1 MNSMWLFSLAFLI
14 AMADWYAVEKN
25 ISWLRY
31 SSKPLVIILL
41 AVWLPLQPIS
51 FPILFWFFLALVFSL
66 IGDIWL
72 LAPSRFFMVGLVS
85 FLLAHVSYIVAF
97 NQQSQPPFTWPVIQL
112 VSFFIFMGVFVYPI
126 LFKGIKSRSGTRK
139 LQGATLIYFII
150 LSLMAFSTVSTLL
163 RPEWERQ
170 TAAFVAAGGLLF
182 YFSDF
187 ILAFD
192 RFIRPV
198 SHGRL
203 IVHIT
208 YHLGQFGLILGV
220 VWHLLI
226 STYAV

>member
-72 LAPSRFFMVGLVS
+72 LAPSRFFMVGLAS
-85 FLLAHVSYIVAF
+85 FLLAHVGYIIGF
-97 NQQSQPPFTWPVIQL
+97 NQHQLPPLTWPVVQL
-112 VSFFIFMGVFVYPI
+112 VSFFIFLGVFIYP
-126 LFKGIKSRSGTRK
+126 LLYRSIKKRSGTRK

-150 LSLMAFSTVSTLL
+150 LSLMAISAASTLF
-163 RPEWERQ
+163 RPDWERQ
-170 TAAFVAAGGLLF
+170 TAAFVATGGLLF
-182 YFSDF
+182 FFSDF
-187 ILAFD
+187 MLAFD

-203 IVHIT
+203 VVHIT
-208 YHLGQFGLILGV
+208 YHLGQFGLILGL

-226 STYAV
+226 KYPLA